1 MKRPVIRKYSDFLTT
16 KNDFS
21 LQGDLFI
28 IKTKNTKNDCPARY
42 GVVAGK
48 KFFRLAVER
57 NRAKRLLRDWI
68 AWNEDLM
75 LDNMDYIF
83 VARPA
88 ILEAKREDGRTQM
101 KNMLNTISD
110 GEK

>member
-1 MKRPVIRKYSDFLTT
+1 MKRPGIRKYSDFLTT

-28 IKTKNTKNDCPARY
+28 IKTKNAKDMARY
-42 GVVAGK
+42 GIVAGK
-48 KFFRLAVER
+48 KFFKLAVSR

-75 LDNMDYIF
+75 LDTFDYIF
-83 VARPA
+83 VAKPE
-88 ILEAKREDGRTQM
+88 ILSAKREEGRNQM
-101 KNMLNTISD
+101 KDMLQQISS
-110 GEK
+110 KIQ

>member
-1 MKRPVIRKYSDFLTT
+1 MKRPVIRKYSDFLTA

-28 IKTKNTKNDCPARY
+28 IKTKNVKQDGIARY
-42 GVVAGK
+42 GIIAGK

-57 NRAKRLLRDWI
+57 NRAKRLLRDWV

-75 LDNMDYIF
+75 LDNLDYIF
-83 VARPA
+83 VARPD
-88 ILEAKREDGRTQM
+88 ILQAKREDGRNQM
-101 KNMLNTISD
+101 KDMLNTISS
-110 GEK
+110 KIQ

>member
-28 IKTKNTKNDCPARY
+28 IKTKNSKENELSKY

-48 KFFRLAVER
+48 KFFKLAVSR

-75 LDNMDYIF
+75 LDGFDYIF
-83 VARPA
+83 IARPA
-88 ILEAKREDGRTQM
+88 ILDAKREDGRNQM
-101 KNMLNTISD
+101 QDMLNKISSTIQ
-110 GEK
+110 